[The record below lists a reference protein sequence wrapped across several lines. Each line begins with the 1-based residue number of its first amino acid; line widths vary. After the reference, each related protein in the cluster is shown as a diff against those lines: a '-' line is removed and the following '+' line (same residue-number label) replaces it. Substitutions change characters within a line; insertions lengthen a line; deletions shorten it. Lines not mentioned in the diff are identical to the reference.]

1 MVFVKSGF
9 WLIKS
14 GGNMD
19 DNKSFIKLHRRMLK
33 WEWYD
38 DINTKVLFI
47 HLLLIANW
55 EDKKWK
61 GIVIKRGQVVVGRK
75 KLSEETGLTEQQIR
89 TSLNKLISTNEITS
103 KTTNKYTLLTIE
115 KYDIYQQKE
124 EKNNTQNNQ
133 QLNQQ
138 ITNNQPTNN
147 QQITTTKEYKENKEY
162 KEIKN
167 NNSVGVSSLFSYV
180 EENFGRTLAPLEYEE
195 INTWKD
201 NKVTK
206 YAIKQA
212 VLNGKYNIK
221 YIASILSAYE
231 RENIVTVQQA
241 QEREREYETM
251 RKKKQKGE
259 TPNWFDKPITKEVSK
274 EAQKEME
281 ELLKQF

>member
-1 MVFVKSGF
+1 
-9 WLIKS
+9 
-14 GGNMD
+14 MD

-133 QLNQQ
+133 QFNQQ

-201 NKVTK
+201 NEVTK

-221 YIASILSAYE
+221 YIARILLAYE

-251 RKKKQKGE
+251 QKKNTSYQSKAIAEQNAARERFLRGE
-259 TPNWFDKPITKEVSK
+259 KND
-274 EAQKEME
+274 
-281 ELLKQF
+281 

>member
-1 MVFVKSGF
+1 
-9 WLIKS
+9 
-14 GGNMD
+14 MD

-115 KYDIYQQKE
+115 KYDTYQQKE
-124 EKNNTQNNQ
+124 EKNITQNNQ

-138 ITNNQPTNN
+138 LTNNQPTSN

-180 EENFGRTLAPLEYEE
+180 EKNFGRTLAPLEYEE

-201 NKVTK
+201 NEVTK

-221 YIASILSAYE
+221 YISRILLAYE

-259 TPNWFDKPITKEVSK
+259 TPDWFNKPIEKEVSK
-274 EAQKEME
+274 ETQKEME

>member
-1 MVFVKSGF
+1 
-9 WLIKS
+9 
-14 GGNMD
+14 MD

-55 EDKKWK
+55 EDKRWQ
-61 GIVIKRGQVVVGRK
+61 GIVIKRGQVVTSLRK
-75 KLSEETGLTEQQIR
+75 LKLDTGLSIQQIR
-89 TSLNKLISTNEITS
+89 TSINRLISTHEITVNS
-103 KTTNKYTLLTIE
+103 TSKYTLLTIE

-124 EKNNTQNNQ
+124 EKGNTLNSTLNNK
-133 QLNQQ
+133 Q
-138 ITNNQPTNN
+138 ITNEQQTNN
-147 QQITTTKEYKENKEY
+147 KQITTTKEYKENKEY

-201 NKVTK
+201 NEVTK

-259 TPNWFDKPITKEVSK
+259 TPNWFDKPITKEMSK